1 MRSDKEPRRFT
12 GDTTTEGPARST
24 PDRPARTVGRPE
36 TGSAVPA
43 ETAGAADVADAAER
57 VDTAR
62 PWKDEKNPASKDG
75 AGTVPDGTP
84 APGTATGAGTAGAP
98 TGPAATTGA
107 GPAGITGAAT
117 ATGLAGTADPAGAK
131 PVDGGDDEIPRL
143 LDALDE
149 QGFRDRWR
157 ETQSKFVDDPRE
169 AVHSADT
176 LVADVIRTLTTTFAQ
191 QKQELEGQWS
201 QGERTDTEELR
212 RALRR
217 YRSFF
222 NRLLGD

>member
-1 MRSDKEPRRFT
+1 MHSDKEPRRFT
-12 GDTTTEGPARST
+12 GDTTTEDPTRSV
-24 PDRPARTVGRPE
+24 PGRPARAVGGPE

-62 PWKDEKNPASKDG
+62 PWKDEKNPATKDG
-75 AGTVPDGTP
+75 AGTVPEGTT
-84 APGTATGAGTAGAP
+84 APGASTGAGTAGAP
-98 TGPAATTGA
+98 TGPAGTTGT

-131 PVDGGDDEIPRL
+131 PVEGGDDEIPRL

-169 AVHSADT
+169 AVHSADA

>member
-1 MRSDKEPRRFT
+1 MHSDKEPRRFT
-12 GDTTTEGPARST
+12 GDTTTEDPARGT
-24 PDRPARTVGRPE
+24 PGRPARTVGGTE
-36 TGSAVPA
+36 AGSAVPA

-62 PWKDEKNPASKDG
+62 PWKDEKNPATKDG
-75 AGTVPDGTP
+75 AGTIPEGTT
-84 APGTATGAGTAGAP
+84 APGTAPGAGTAGAP
-98 TGPAATTGA
+98 TVPAATTG
-107 GPAGITGAAT
+107 TAT
-117 ATGLAGTADPAGAK
+117 ATGLSGTADPAGAK
-131 PVDGGDDEIPRL
+131 PVEGGDDEIPRL

>member
-1 MRSDKEPRRFT
+1 
-12 GDTTTEGPARST
+12 
-24 PDRPARTVGRPE
+24 
-36 TGSAVPA
+36 
-43 ETAGAADVADAAER
+43 
-57 VDTAR
+57 
-62 PWKDEKNPASKDG
+62 
-75 AGTVPDGTP
+75 
-84 APGTATGAGTAGAP
+84 
-98 TGPAATTGA
+98 
-107 GPAGITGAAT
+107 
-117 ATGLAGTADPAGAK
+117 TADPAGAK
-131 PVDGGDDEIPRL
+131 PVEGGDDEIPRL

>member
-1 MRSDKEPRRFT
+1 MHSDKEPRRFT
-12 GDTTTEGPARST
+12 GDTTTEDPARST
-24 PDRPARTVGRPE
+24 PDRPARTVGGTE
-36 TGSAVPA
+36 AGSAVPA

-62 PWKDEKNPASKDG
+62 PWKDEKNPATKDG
-75 AGTVPDGTP
+75 AGTIPEGTT
-84 APGTATGAGTAGAP
+84 APGTATGAGTAGASP
-98 TGPAATTGA
+98 GPAATTGT
-107 GPAGITGAAT
+107 GPAGTAGAAT
-117 ATGLAGTADPAGAK
+117 ATGLSGTADPAGAK
-131 PVDGGDDEIPRL
+131 PVEGGDDEIPRL

>member
-1 MRSDKEPRRFT
+1 MHSDKEPRRFT
-12 GDTTTEGPARST
+12 GDTTTEDPARST
-24 PDRPARTVGRPE
+24 PDRPARTVGGTE
-36 TGSAVPA
+36 AGSAVPA
-43 ETAGAADVADAAER
+43 ETAGAADAAGR

-62 PWKDEKNPASKDG
+62 PWKDEKNPATKDG
-75 AGTVPDGTP
+75 AGTIPEGTT

-107 GPAGITGAAT
+107 GPAAATGAAT
-117 ATGLAGTADPAGAK
+117 ATGLSGKADPAGAK
-131 PVDGGDDEIPRL
+131 PVEGGDDEIPRL

>member
-1 MRSDKEPRRFT
+1 MHSDKEPRRFT
-12 GDTTTEGPARST
+12 GDTTTEDPARGT
-24 PDRPARTVGRPE
+24 PGRPARTVGGTE
-36 TGSAVPA
+36 AGSAVPA

-62 PWKDEKNPASKDG
+62 PWKDEKNPATKDG
-75 AGTVPDGTP
+75 AGTIPEST
-84 APGTATGAGTAGAP
+84 TATGAGTAGAP

-107 GPAGITGAAT
+107 GPAGTAGAAT
-117 ATGLAGTADPAGAK
+117 ATGLSGTADPAGAK
-131 PVDGGDDEIPRL
+131 PVEGDDEIPRL

>member
-1 MRSDKEPRRFT
+1 MHSDKEPRRFT
-12 GDTTTEGPARST
+12 GDTTTEDPARST
-24 PDRPARTVGRPE
+24 PDRPARTVGGTE
-36 TGSAVPA
+36 AGSAVPA

-62 PWKDEKNPASKDG
+62 PWKDEKNPATKDG
-75 AGTVPDGTP
+75 AGTIPEGTT
-84 APGTATGAGTAGAP
+84 ATGTATGAGTAGAP
-98 TGPAATTGA
+98 TGPAATA
-107 GPAGITGAAT
+107 GAAA

-131 PVDGGDDEIPRL
+131 PVEGGDDEIPRL